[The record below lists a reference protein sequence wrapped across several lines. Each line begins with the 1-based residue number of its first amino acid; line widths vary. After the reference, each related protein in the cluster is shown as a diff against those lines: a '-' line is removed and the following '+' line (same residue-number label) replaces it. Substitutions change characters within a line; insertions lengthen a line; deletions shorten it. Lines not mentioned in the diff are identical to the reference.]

1 MKKNI
6 SDNNTE
12 NTGHNKKMNPEN
24 NSRQQISSKIVALA
38 QKLSACN
45 HSFLGVLQDE
55 VICIL
60 SASGIETYQNI
71 PKNDPFYYF
80 LENIKEFKTIHE
92 IHNEKELT
100 GSKYLNEIGDIK
112 YLAIL
117 PIINKD
123 NSTLGFIV
131 VFNEEI
137 PAENLNVA
145 ENLDLLYPQAKEV
158 LIAQAGELEDQIL
171 SKAMV
176 LSQDLITI
184 LGSDGKIIKVNKA
197 FKTLLG
203 YDEKEISDKP
213 VLDYIHP
220 DDVKST
226 MKQIQ
231 LLIKGEEQTA
241 IFYHRLKCHNGEY
254 KTFAWR
260 ATGDLENNLVF
271 AIGRDIS
278 EETKNKER
286 LLASEEKF
294 RSFFENSQ
302 GLMLTHDM
310 EGNFLSFNS
319 YGARLLGYT
328 VEEMLTK
335 KLWDIIPS
343 KFRFE
348 IDDYIKEIKENG
360 EAQGLMTTFQANGQ
374 LKVWLYSNKL
384 EKDHFGKQ
392 YVIGNSIDITER
404 LRLEKRIQ
412 NAKEF
417 LNQTHA
423 MAKIGGWKYDVE
435 KQSINWTDITKSIFG
450 VSDDYIPDLES
461 GINFYKEGES
471 RDKVKEVIDLAMH
484 YGKPWDERL
493 KIINDKGKEIWVR
506 TLGEAHIEDG
516 KCLYLSGTIQD
527 IDEEVKKE
535 KQLIQKE
542 QMLGAISKAT
552 DELLS
557 NNKLYEAIPN
567 SLEII
572 GKSVGVDRIYYFE
585 NSIGDEGEKYTSQR
599 FEWSNDSVE
608 AQINNP
614 DLQNIPLEAFGDFV
628 FPMENNEVFMAIISN
643 LPDESETKQFL
654 DNQNIKSILTIPI
667 FTENGFWGFIGYD
680 DCTNEREWS
689 KAELSLLRSFA
700 NSISNAIDR
709 NILEKNLIES
719 KEIAEKA
726 SLAKSEFLAN
736 MSHEIRTPL
745 NGIIGFTDLLVKT
758 ELDETQSQYIN
769 IVNQSAVSL
778 LNIINDILDFSK
790 IEAGKLELEI
800 IKSDIFELSGQATDV
815 VSYQAQQ
822 KGVEMLLNIEKSLP
836 RFIQVDDIRLKQIL
850 INLLGNAVKFTDK
863 GEIELKIHTLNKID
877 KNKRVIRFE
886 VRDTGIGI
894 SEEYQKR
901 IFDAFMQED
910 GSTTKKYGGTGLGLT
925 ISNKLLSMMGSELQ
939 LNSKLNE
946 GSTFY
951 FDLELVTEE
960 GELEPLAD
968 YPLNNVL
975 VVDDNSN
982 NRYIL
987 KEIFSLNDI
996 KVDEAENG
1004 FEALK
1009 QIESNDYDVVL
1020 MDLNMPYM
1028 DGIETTKKIREN
1040 FTNKKSQVPILLLH
1054 SSAEDDYIL
1063 KQCKELSINR
1073 RISKPIKNKELFE
1086 ALSKLQ
1092 PPKQSTSRETV
1103 GQADTGKKETV
1114 GARVLI
1120 AEDNSI
1126 NMFLAKTIVL
1136 KVSPK
1141 VEIFE
1146 ATNGLDAYEMATEFL
1161 PDIILMDIQ
1170 MPIMSGHEATK
1181 KLKENPKTK
1190 DIPIIAIT
1198 AGNIKGEKEKCMAS
1212 GMSDF
1217 VPKPIVEK
1225 NIIYIFDR
1233 WLNTKE
1239 TEKTSEEEELNE
1251 MPAEKDGAITEQ
1263 KDHFDV
1269 DKVKEFLGD
1278 EPEIIKEVL
1287 KLTIHELE
1295 QSKTVLANHYT
1306 NKDLGGL
1313 SSEGHKLKGSA
1324 LTAGL
1329 GEVYKTALALEEM
1342 KTLDLPLAKKLID
1355 SFDAEYN
1362 LVVDLI
1368 NDYIARGN

>member
-1 MKKNI
+1 
-6 SDNNTE
+6 
-12 NTGHNKKMNPEN
+12 
-24 NSRQQISSKIVALA
+24 
-38 QKLSACN
+38 
-45 HSFLGVLQDE
+45 
-55 VICIL
+55 
-60 SASGIETYQNI
+60 
-71 PKNDPFYYF
+71 
-80 LENIKEFKTIHE
+80 
-92 IHNEKELT
+92 
-100 GSKYLNEIGDIK
+100 
-112 YLAIL
+112 
-117 PIINKD
+117 
-123 NSTLGFIV
+123 
-131 VFNEEI
+131 
-137 PAENLNVA
+137 
-145 ENLDLLYPQAKEV
+145 
-158 LIAQAGELEDQIL
+158 
-171 SKAMV
+171 
-176 LSQDLITI
+176 
-184 LGSDGKIIKVNKA
+184 
-197 FKTLLG
+197 
-203 YDEKEISDKP
+203 
-213 VLDYIHP
+213 
-220 DDVKST
+220 
-226 MKQIQ
+226 
-231 LLIKGEEQTA
+231 
-241 IFYHRLKCHNGEY
+241 
-254 KTFAWR
+254 
-260 ATGDLENNLVF
+260 
-271 AIGRDIS
+271 
-278 EETKNKER
+278 
-286 LLASEEKF
+286 
-294 RSFFENSQ
+294 
-302 GLMLTHDM
+302 
-310 EGNFLSFNS
+310 
-319 YGARLLGYT
+319 
-328 VEEMLTK
+328 
-335 KLWDIIPS
+335 
-343 KFRFE
+343 
-348 IDDYIKEIKENG
+348 
-360 EAQGLMTTFQANGQ
+360 
-374 LKVWLYSNKL
+374 
-384 EKDHFGKQ
+384 
-392 YVIGNSIDITER
+392 
-404 LRLEKRIQ
+404 
-412 NAKEF
+412 
-417 LNQTHA
+417 
-423 MAKIGGWKYDVE
+423 
-435 KQSINWTDITKSIFG
+435 
-450 VSDDYIPDLES
+450 
-461 GINFYKEGES
+461 
-471 RDKVKEVIDLAMH
+471 
-484 YGKPWDERL
+484 
-493 KIINDKGKEIWVR
+493 
-506 TLGEAHIEDG
+506 
-516 KCLYLSGTIQD
+516 
-527 IDEEVKKE
+527 
-535 KQLIQKE
+535 
-542 QMLGAISKAT
+542 
-552 DELLS
+552 
-557 NNKLYEAIPN
+557 
-567 SLEII
+567 
-572 GKSVGVDRIYYFE
+572 
-585 NSIGDEGEKYTSQR
+585 
-599 FEWSNDSVE
+599 
-608 AQINNP
+608 
-614 DLQNIPLEAFGDFV
+614 
-628 FPMENNEVFMAIISN
+628 
-643 LPDESETKQFL
+643 
-654 DNQNIKSILTIPI
+654 
-667 FTENGFWGFIGYD
+667 
-680 DCTNEREWS
+680 
-689 KAELSLLRSFA
+689 
-700 NSISNAIDR
+700 
-709 NILEKNLIES
+709 
-719 KEIAEKA
+719 
-726 SLAKSEFLAN
+726 